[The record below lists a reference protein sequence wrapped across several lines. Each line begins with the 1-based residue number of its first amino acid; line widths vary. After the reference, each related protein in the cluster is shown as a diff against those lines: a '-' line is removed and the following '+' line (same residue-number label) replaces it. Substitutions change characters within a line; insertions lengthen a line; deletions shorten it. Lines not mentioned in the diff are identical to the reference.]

1 VSDGTRRVG
10 LLRTAIVLALVFDVL
25 AAIVLVRARPI
36 AFTLFMFIAQPML
49 AVALVLLGG
58 VVLTELGGKRPS

>member
-1 VSDGTRRVG
+1 MSDGTRRVG